1 MYNLL
6 YIVQVFVLI
15 YTIIVHNKGDTSD
28 IDIENRE
35 ETAMPRI
42 LLLLTLFVLP
52 LQAALA
58 GDCPDSLDFQVRPLA
73 SDRAESLC
81 ERYAGKV
88 LLVVNTASQCGFT
101 PQYEGLEVLYSRYR
115 DRGLVVLGFPS
126 NDFAQEPG
134 VEQDIQNFCRLNY
147 GVKFPMYEKIRVSGP
162 EAHPFYR
169 QLAAQGGGYP
179 EWNFYKYLLDRKGT
193 VVARFPSRT
202 RPDDPQLIA
211 AIEKLL

>member
-1 MYNLL
+1 
-6 YIVQVFVLI
+6 
-15 YTIIVHNKGDTSD
+15 
-28 IDIENRE
+28 
-35 ETAMPRI
+35 MPRAI
-42 LLLLTLFVLP
+42 LLLILLVAPFRIVL
-52 LQAALA
+52 A
-58 GDCPDSLDFQVRPLA
+58 DSCPASLDFRLRPLA

-81 ERYAGKV
+81 ARYAGRV

-101 PQYEGLEVLYSRYR
+101 PQYEGLESLYQRYR

-126 NDFAQEPG
+126 NDFAQEAG
-134 VEQDIQNFCRLNY
+134 TEQEIQNFCQLNY
-147 GVKFPMYEKIRVSGP
+147 GVRFPMYEKIRVSGS

-169 QLAAQGGGYP
+169 RLAAEGGGYP
-179 EWNFYKYLLDRKGT
+179 EWNFYKYLLDRQGM